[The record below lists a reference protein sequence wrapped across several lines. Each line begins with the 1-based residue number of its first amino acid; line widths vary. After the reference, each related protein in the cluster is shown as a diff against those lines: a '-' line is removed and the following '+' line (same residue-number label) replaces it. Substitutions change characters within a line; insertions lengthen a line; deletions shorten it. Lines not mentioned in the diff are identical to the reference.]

1 MLCSCVLPPPLPP
14 PLPPTLPPGGASV
27 APYAPRYSCFAACAV
42 LAVTLS
48 TFEQKE
54 MSLPGPS
61 NAAHMIRTKR
71 ELGHYTIL
79 LLALAFKTV
88 HSGLVYNN
96 RPENKLC
103 SF

>member
-1 MLCSCVLPPPLPP
+1 MSLP
-14 PLPPTLPPGGASV
+14 TRRAIV
-27 APYAPRYSCFAACAV
+27 AATACTE

-79 LLALAFKTV
+79 LLALA
-88 HSGLVYNN
+88 
-96 RPENKLC
+96 
-103 SF
+103 